1 MRLMTNNPTKRVGIE
16 GYGLSVVKWVSIE
29 VTPNEFNNDYF
40 NCKLFKMGHLLKMVA
55 PGFAA

>member
-1 MRLMTNNPTKRVGIE
+1 MTNNSTKRVGLE

-40 NCKLFKMGHLLKMVA
+40 NCKLFKMGHLLRMVA
-55 PGFAA
+55 LGFAV